1 MLKPFLNSTN
11 VTVSD
16 GPLLIGRTRFL
27 RSNGGYS
34 SVQNCYPK
42 HLVVAQQVFQLRRT
56 RMADIAL
63 AKFAMTRP
71 CSSLM
76 QARSHAG
83 CGGPSI

>member
-1 MLKPFLNSTN
+1 MGSGLRGVTLRFAHEVRSEMDYFSDIPELKLPAEMMKL
-11 VTVSD
+11 
-16 GPLLIGRTRFL
+16 
-27 RSNGGYS
+27 
-34 SVQNCYPK
+34 
-42 HLVVAQQVFQLRRT
+42 AQLRRT

-83 CGGPSI
+83 CGCPSI